1 MKATRTLVID
11 DDRFSIA
18 FLTRQLGLQGLD
30 RLEVCPRAEQA
41 LLLLEAA
48 VESRADAERVGLVLC
63 NLQMPGIDGIEMVR
77 HLARI
82 GYAGN
87 LILMGADHPR
97 VLQAAEQLA
106 RARQLRVLGCLSK
119 PLSAQSLGLLMQQHG
134 GVQPLPSA
142 GVEPQYDA
150 RRLCQAIEDRELVLH
165 YQPLVA
171 MHGSDV
177 LGVEALVRWQHPRD
191 GLVVPLHFVPVAET
205 SGLIDMMTRQ
215 VLGMALAQARQWQDA
230 GLRLCVSVNVSMD
243 DLVSLD
249 FPDLVVEMAAR
260 AGVSP
265 GTLVLEVTESRLM
278 EAPLATLDILTRLR
292 LKGVGLAIDD
302 FGSGYSSLKQL
313 RDLPFD
319 ELKIDRR
326 FVSGAHADPALRG
339 IVEATLRMASQ
350 FGLRS
355 VAEGVEDQADWDY
368 LRSVGCD
375 VAQGYRIAR
384 AMPGAEVSSWV
395 RDYKQRQTAVA

>member
-1 MKATRTLVID
+1 MKTTRALLID
-11 DDRFSIA
+11 NDRFSLA
-18 FLTRQLGLQGLD
+18 FLSHQLGLQGFGPV
-30 RLEVCPRAEQA
+30 EVCPRAEQA

-48 VESRADAERVGLVLC
+48 VEGRAGAEQIGLVLC

-82 GYAGN
+82 GYAGS
-87 LILMGADHPR
+87 LILMGEDHPR

-106 RARQLRVLGCLSK
+106 RARQLRVLGCLGK
-119 PLSAQSLGLLMQQHG
+119 PLTSQSLRLLTERHG
-134 GVQPLPSA
+134 KVQPQPGS
-142 GVEPQYDA
+142 GIEQPYDA
-150 RRLCQAIEDRELVLH
+150 RRLSQAIEDNELLLH
-165 YQPLVA
+165 YQPLIEMESSHVV
-171 MHGSDV
+171 G
-177 LGVEALVRWQHPRD
+177 LEALVRWQHPRD
-191 GLVVPLHFVPVAET
+191 GLIVPLHFVPVAEA
-205 SGLIDMMTRQ
+205 SGLMDVMTRK
-215 VLGMALAQARQWQDA
+215 VLAMALAQARQWQDI

-249 FPDLVVEMAAR
+249 FPDLVVDMAAR

-265 GTLVLEVTESRLM
+265 STLVLEVTESRLM

-326 FVSGAHADPALRG
+326 FISGAHADPALRG

-368 LRSVGCD
+368 LRSIGCD
-375 VAQGYRIAR
+375 VAQGHRIAR
-384 AMPGAEVSSWV
+384 AMPGVEVSGWV
-395 RDYKQRQTAVA
+395 RNYHQQVAVA